1 MCILQINREECV
13 VSRYIRE
20 IDLQLPEDEVQGLID
35 GFLKGNGF
43 YRDEWQ
49 GKICWTADF
58 GMNMAVSPLRVTEA
72 NTRIYFFDYTY
83 ENGKLHFEAWVKDG
97 KTKEKGLTGWYLWQ
111 LKTPYA
117 NLVSSLEKEL
127 IDKLPQDSE
136 LRLQAEDSV
145 QLENSSKRMSKAYL
159 LLGIVGILVL
169 ITTFFNVVN
178 RILGLF

>member
-1 MCILQINREECV
+1 M
-13 VSRYIRE
+13 SRYIRE

-35 GFLKGNGF
+35 GFLKRNGF

-49 GKICWTADF
+49 GKICWTADY
-58 GMNMAVSPLRVTEA
+58 GMNTGVSPLRVTEA
-72 NTRIYFFDYTY
+72 NTRLYFFDYTY

-97 KTKEKGLTGWYLWQ
+97 KKKEMGLTGWYLWQ
-111 LKTPYA
+111 LKTPHA

-127 IDKLPQDSE
+127 IDKLPLDSE

-145 QLENSSKRMSKAYL
+145 YLENSSRRMSKAYL

>member
-1 MCILQINREECV
+1 M
-13 VSRYIRE
+13 SRYIRE

-35 GFLKGNGF
+35 GCLKENGF

-49 GKICWTADF
+49 GKICWTADY
-58 GMNMAVSPLRVTEA
+58 GMNTAVSPLRVTEA

-169 ITTFFNVVN
+169 VTTFFNVVN
-178 RILGLF
+178 RILGLFGH

>member
-1 MCILQINREECV
+1 MCILQINREECI

-20 IDLQLPEDEVQGLID
+20 IDLQLPEDEVRGLID
-35 GFLKGNGF
+35 SFLKGNGF

-49 GKICWTADF
+49 GKICWTADY
-58 GMNMAVSPLRVTEA
+58 GMNTGVSPLRVTEA
-72 NTRIYFFDYTY
+72 NTRLYFFDYTY

-97 KTKEKGLTGWYLWQ
+97 KKKEMGLTGWYLWQ

-127 IDKLPQDSE
+127 IDKLPQDSG

-145 QLENSSKRMSKAYL
+145 YLENSSRRMSKAYL
-159 LLGIVGILVL
+159 LLGIVGILVM

>member
-1 MCILQINREECV
+1 LRNTDREGDIMG
-13 VSRYIRE
+13 RYIRE
-20 IDLQLPEDEVQGLID
+20 MELQLPESEVRELID
-35 GFLKGNGF
+35 GFLKENGF
-43 YRDEWQ
+43 YIGEWQ

-58 GMNMAVSPLRVTEA
+58 GINTLFTPLRVTKA
-72 NTRIYFFDYTY
+72 NTGIYFFDYTY

-97 KTKEKGLTGWYLWQ
+97 KKKEMGLTGWYLWQ

-127 IDKLPQDSE
+127 IDKLPQDSG

-145 QLENSSKRMSKAYL
+145 YLENSSRRMSKAYL
-159 LLGIVGILVL
+159 LLGIVGILVM